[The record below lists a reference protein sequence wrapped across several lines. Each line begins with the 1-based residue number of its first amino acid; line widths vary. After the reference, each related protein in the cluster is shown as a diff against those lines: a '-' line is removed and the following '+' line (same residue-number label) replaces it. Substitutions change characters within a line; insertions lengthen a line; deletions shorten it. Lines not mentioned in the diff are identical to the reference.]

1 MRNSILF
8 AGRVSLLS
16 SLMLNAKILIS
27 SSNYTSQSLEKKR
40 RRSHL
45 GHLAVGLAVAH
56 RKKNIRETTVIIFQ
70 AVKDT
75 DLFQ

>member
-8 AGRVSLLS
+8 ARRVSLLS
-16 SLMLNAKILIS
+16 SLMLNRKILIS
-27 SSNYTSQSLEKKR
+27 SSNYTSKSLEKKR

-45 GHLAVGLAVAH
+45 GMAVGLAVAH

-75 DLFQ
+75 DLFP